1 MYRWCFLFFSFF
13 FFFFFL
19 EDIFE
24 VKEIHK
30 VSGGIAQERCPFS
43 SH

>member
-1 MYRWCFLFFSFF
+1 MVFSFLFFLFSFF
-13 FFFFFL
+13 FL
-19 EDIFE
+19 VDILE

-30 VSGGIAQERCPFS
+30 AAGGIAQERCPFW